1 MVFVLIS
8 SGMRFETMAVRTSD
22 LPRPCDNDYR
32 CTPWCGD
39 CGYCGCINGMRF
51 ETMAVRTSDLPRPCD
66 NDYRCTPW
74 CGDCGYCGCIN
85 GECVSDNCPPVTA
98 THKG

>member
-1 MVFVLIS
+1 MKSTQQALILFIVFVLIS
-8 SGMRFETMAVRTSD
+8 S
-22 LPRPCDNDYR
+22 
-32 CTPWCGD
+32 
-39 CGYCGCINGMRF
+39 GMRF

>member
-1 MVFVLIS
+1 MKNAQQALILFMVFVLIS
-8 SGMRFETMAVRTSD
+8 F
-22 LPRPCDNDYR
+22 
-32 CTPWCGD
+32 
-39 CGYCGCINGMRF
+39 GMRF

-85 GECVSDNCPPVTA
+85 GECVSDNCPPVIV